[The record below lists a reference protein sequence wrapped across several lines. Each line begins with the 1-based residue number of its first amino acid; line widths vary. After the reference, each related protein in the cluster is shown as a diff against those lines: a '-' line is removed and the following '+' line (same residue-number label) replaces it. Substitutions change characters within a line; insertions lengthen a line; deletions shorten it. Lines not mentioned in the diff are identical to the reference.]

1 MALHHFRHQAVGRAT
16 HRHDLLKQRCAAGPS
31 LDRTL
36 KRFGLAPDT
45 TNASDGPT
53 FLLWCV
59 WHQIFLF
66 GAEAYYT
73 GDMFIHV

>member
-1 MALHHFRHQAVGRAT
+1 
-16 HRHDLLKQRCAAGPS
+16 

-53 FLLWCV
+53 FLFWCV